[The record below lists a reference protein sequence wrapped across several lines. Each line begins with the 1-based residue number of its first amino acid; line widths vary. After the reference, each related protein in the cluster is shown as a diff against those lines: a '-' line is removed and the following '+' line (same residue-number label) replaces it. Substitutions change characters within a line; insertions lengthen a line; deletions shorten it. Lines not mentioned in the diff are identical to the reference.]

1 MKSPV
6 GIMAD
11 DVQNRISEEAAKKKF
26 ECNNMEEWYYIC
38 GLWANRILNGTNW
51 SSETQ
56 TKKRAELSR
65 LVAAK
70 QPKLLKK
77 QLVDL
82 FTREYTNMSSKFQ
95 NDLLDGVFYGILD
108 WKFEDEDES
117 FDGGEAFAFA
127 CVDPRHWWKQK

>member
-1 MKSPV
+1 MKSLV

-11 DVQNRISEEAAKKKF
+11 DIQKRISEKAAKKEL

-38 GLWANRILNGTNW
+38 GIWANRVLNGTNW
-51 SSETQ
+51 SSEMQ

-65 LVAAK
+65 LVSAK

-108 WKFEDEDES
+108 WEFEDEDES
-117 FDGGEAFAFA
+117 FDGGEAFSFA
-127 CVDPRHWWKQK
+127 CVDSRHWWK